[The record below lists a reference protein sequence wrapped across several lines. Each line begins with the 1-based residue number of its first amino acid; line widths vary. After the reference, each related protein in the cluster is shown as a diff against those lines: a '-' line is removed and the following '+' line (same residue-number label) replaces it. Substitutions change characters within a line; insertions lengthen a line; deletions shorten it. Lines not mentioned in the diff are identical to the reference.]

1 MKGQPTETIHKL
13 IRSNMELPDFL
24 LHRDPETSKVD
35 YGHAFLIAGAY
46 GRMGC
51 AILAA
56 KACLRSGAGLITCYL
71 PEPCVDAMQI
81 ALPEAMVSI
90 CPYEESDNTFPKD
103 LNRFAAIGIGPGIG
117 TSDEAYS
124 TMNLLLME
132 MSDKTPLVI
141 DADAINLL
149 AYNGELLNYLPKNVI
164 LTPHEREFDR
174 LWGKKFSSRE
184 ERLAALPQLA
194 DEIGATIVL
203 KGHTTAIASP
213 KHPISFITTGNAGMA
228 TAGSG
233 DVLTGIILGLL
244 SQNAMISSNKRL
256 PLHQIAEIGV
266 QIHGKSGE
274 IAAQKQAEC
283 TIIASDLIKNLRY
296 AIN

>member
-1 MKGQPTETIHKL
+1 
-13 IRSNMELPDFL
+13 MELPDFL
-24 LHRDPETSKVD
+24 IHRDPETSKID
-35 YGHAFLIAGAY
+35 YGHAFLVAGAY

-81 ALPEAMVSI
+81 ALPEAMVVI
-90 CPYEESDNTFPKD
+90 NPYEESDQTFPKD
-103 LNRFAAIGIGPGIG
+103 LSRFAAIGIGPGIG
-117 TSDEAYS
+117 TGEEAYS
-124 TMNLLLME
+124 TLSLLLMQMPNE
-132 MSDKTPLVI
+132 TPLVI
-141 DADAINLL
+141 DADAITLI
-149 AYNGELLNYLPKNVI
+149 AHNGELLNYLPQNVI
-164 LTPHEREFDR
+164 ITPHEREFDR
-174 LWGKKFSSRE
+174 LWGNPFSSKE
-184 ERLAALPQLA
+184 ERLEALPQLA
-194 DEIGATIVL
+194 KEIGATIIL

-213 KHPISFITTGNAGMA
+213 DAPISFITTGNAGMA

-244 SQNAMISSNKRL
+244 SQNALVSSNKQL
-256 PLHQIAEIGV
+256 STHQIAELGV

-283 TIIASDLIKNLRY
+283 TIIASDLIKNLQY
-296 AIN
+296 AIS